1 MSTTASRKRTNAT
14 KIEMY
19 FRSTISFMVGFIF
32 SKSGMSAD
40 PTKISATTKAGPP
53 LTTEEAKNF
62 LQACQFNAK
71 FAFQSDEAYA
81 QITKPMRDLL
91 KQDAKFQ

>member
-1 MSTTASRKRTNAT
+1 MSKTASRKRTNAT
-14 KIEMY
+14 KIKMY
-19 FRSTISFMVGFIF
+19 LRSTISFMVGFIF

-40 PTKISATTKAGPP
+40 PSKISAITKAGPP
-53 LTTEEAKNF
+53 LTTEEVKNF

-91 KQDAKFQ
+91 KHDAKFQ